1 MLPSSAA
8 PPRSIEHWVEA
19 ARACAESPARSG
31 LDGDALLAWPEWAL
45 PAQRGTLDL
54 RVLCAG
60 ALRHADALAAC
71 IDGPLLQAA
80 SELLGPERLHA
91 LLHGRAPRVPQLAA
105 LPGADTLAS
114 AWRASGRALL
124 LASIE
129 PARLRAALAAHLVWP
144 DTIAADIAPAD
155 AAAAVAWALDAAPDD
170 EASRAA

>member
-31 LDGDALLAWPEWAL
+31 LDGNALLAWPEWAL
-45 PAQRGTLDL
+45 PAQRGALDL
-54 RVLCAG
+54 RVLRAG

-105 LPGADTLAS
+105 LPGADALTS
-114 AWRASGRALL
+114 SWRASGRALL
-124 LASIE
+124 LVSIE

-155 AAAAVAWALDAAPDD
+155 AVAAVAWALDAAPDD